1 MITKSCTLLF
11 YILILFIRSMKSGHF
26 KRFCLFFEV
35 WSLQTI
41 LLILLSSAP
50 HGSRFASRLAPDRLL
65 LKIHLSG

>member
-1 MITKSCTLLF
+1 MQSIKKQSHYDNKIMYSAFLYSDTLYTL
-11 YILILFIRSMKSGHF
+11 Y
-26 KRFCLFFEV
+26 EV

>member
-1 MITKSCTLLF
+1 MQSIKKQSHYDNKIMYSAFLYSDTLYTL
-11 YILILFIRSMKSGHF
+11 Y
-26 KRFCLFFEV
+26 EV

-65 LKIHLSG
+65 LKIRLSG

>member
-1 MITKSCTLLF
+1 MQSIKKQSHYDNKIMYSAFLYSDTLYTL
-11 YILILFIRSMKSGHF
+11 Y
-26 KRFCLFFEV
+26 EV

-50 HGSRFASRLAPDRLL
+50 RGSRFASRLAPDRLL

>member
-1 MITKSCTLLF
+1 MPEYKKQSHYDNKIMYSAFLYSDTLYTL
-11 YILILFIRSMKSGHF
+11 Y
-26 KRFCLFFEV
+26 EV

-50 HGSRFASRLAPDRLL
+50 HDSRFASRLAPDRLL